1 MDRPIDENLRSLL
14 SMAPIRLGSLNRAAA
29 GATSPGAGKEPGQ
42 PARSLSTPA
51 ASRIEITPEYELVK
65 NLLAKDFPVVFV
77 SGKAGTGKST
87 LIFYLRLAL
96 GKNIVTVAPT
106 GVAALNVE
114 GATIHSFFRF
124 PPHIVQP
131 EDVQEVANR
140 RMYKKLDLLVI
151 DEVSMVRADLIDA
164 MDLFLRKNGRDP
176 NRPFGGVQLLLV
188 GDLFQLPPVLQRREE
203 ELLASM
209 NYATPFFFSAHVLQD
224 CPVAPVELSR
234 IWRQTDEDFTG
245 LLNAVR
251 EARDLER
258 VLPKLNARC
267 VAPDVSGA
275 PDVAARV
282 TLAATNAVADRI
294 NQEHLS
300 RIAAPAH
307 TFEGE
312 VSGKFQV
319 EETKLPSPLHLTLK
333 VGAQVMFTKNDD
345 ARRWVNGSVGV
356 VRRLDPPSIHVEL
369 VTESPGMLVEVDR
382 VEWESYRYEYNSSL
396 DQIRPVVTGR
406 FVQVPLM
413 LAWAITIHK
422 AQGKTL
428 DAIRVDLGT
437 GAFAP
442 GQVYVALSRC
452 RSLENLELA
461 RPIRASDVRCD
472 ARIVRF
478 FSALAKIQ
486 DRLAAG
492 DSAHD
497 SLLAGT
503 NTRCPWCGRSLLQ
516 KTGSMGAYLECT
528 QYPHCDFRQNLYEE

>member
-14 SMAPIRLGSLNRAAA
+14 HTAPIRLGSLNRAAA
-29 GATSPGAGKEPGQ
+29 AEAREPAGA
-42 PARSLSTPA
+42 ARALATPA

-114 GATIHSFFRF
+114 GTTIHSFFRF

-131 EDVQEVANR
+131 EDVQEVSNR
-140 RMYKKLDLLVI
+140 RLYKKLDLLVV
-151 DEVSMVRADLIDA
+151 DEVSMVRADLMDG
-164 MDLFLRKNGRDP
+164 MDLFLRRNGRDP

-203 ELLASM
+203 EILTSM
-209 NYATPFFFSAHVLQD
+209 KYATPFFFSAHVLQD

-258 VLPKLNARC
+258 VLPRLNARC
-267 VAPDVSGA
+267 VAPEADGSTGA
-275 PDVAARV
+275 AARV

-294 NQEHLS
+294 NQERLS
-300 RIAAPAH
+300 RIEAPAH

-312 VSGKFQV
+312 VSGKFLV

-478 FSALAKIQ
+478 FAALAKIQ
-486 DRLAAG
+486 GQLAAG

-497 SLLAGT
+497 SRLAGT
-503 NTRCPWCGRSLLQ
+503 NAACPWCGRSLLQ
-516 KTGSMGAYLECT
+516 KTGSYGAYLECT
-528 QYPHCDFRQNLYEE
+528 QYPHCEFRQNLYEE